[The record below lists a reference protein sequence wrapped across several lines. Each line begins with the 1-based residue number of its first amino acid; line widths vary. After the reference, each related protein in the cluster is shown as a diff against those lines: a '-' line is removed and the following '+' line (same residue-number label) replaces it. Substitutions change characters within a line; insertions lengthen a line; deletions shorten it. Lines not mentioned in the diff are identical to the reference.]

1 MFDDIVSNKYLI
13 IALIIALIVVLYL
26 YYRKKSCAVEG
37 MKNLDLAPVGSSYEL
52 DYGQIPDKKMKRKKK
67 KYIKQKNELS
77 DSDDSSTE
85 SPKPLD
91 PRPDLGNCVPCVCPG
106 DKGYKRNRHK
116 Y

>member
-1 MFDDIVSNKYLI
+1 
-13 IALIIALIVVLYL
+13 
-26 YYRKKSCAVEG
+26 

-91 PRPDLGNCVPCVCPG
+91 PRPILGNRVPNVFVRAIR
-106 DKGYKRNRHK
+106 DTNEIVINIRIIILLFVMF
-116 Y
+116 